1 VSKSNAPFQPRYP
14 GVAPSVGEKTMEI
27 LADIVLF
34 AVRLDI

>member
-1 VSKSNAPFQPRYP
+1 MHRSSQDIH
-14 GVAPSVGEKTMEI
+14 GVAPNVGEKTMEI